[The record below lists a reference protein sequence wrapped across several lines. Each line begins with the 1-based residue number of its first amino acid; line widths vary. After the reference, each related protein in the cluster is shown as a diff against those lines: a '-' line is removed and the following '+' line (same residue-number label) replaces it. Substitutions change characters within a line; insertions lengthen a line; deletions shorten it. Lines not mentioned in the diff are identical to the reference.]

1 MKKFKGKMN
10 SNGILIFIF
19 VMVSLVFYSLQLVIF
34 QTPRDTL
41 FYFIQD
47 LAFMPFQVILVTLVL
62 NRWISARE
70 RRDRLKKM
78 NMAISA
84 FFGEAG
90 TEFLLFFN
98 RFVMRSDAL
107 GDQLAINGKWNSK
120 DFAKATQMIREL
132 DFITDSR
139 KDNLE
144 ELKALMLEK
153 RPFLLS
159 MLDNSNLLEHDTF
172 TEMLWAVFHIMD
184 ELVSREKLTGLPEPD
199 MDHLSLDIKRAYK
212 TLLIEW
218 IHYIAH
224 LKTDYPYLF
233 SMAVRKNPFDEKRS
247 VVFNE
252 KREI

>member
-1 MKKFKGKMN
+1 MIISLFIAI
-10 SNGILIFIF
+10 SLI
-19 VMVSLVFYSLQLVIF
+19 FYSLQLFIF
-34 QTPRDTL
+34 QTPRDTF
-41 FYFIQD
+41 FYLLQD
-47 LAFMPFQVILVTLVL
+47 LAFMPFQVIMVTLVL

-70 RRDRLKKM
+70 KRDRLKKM

-98 RFVMRSDAL
+98 RFVTRLDGL
-107 GDQLAINGKWNSK
+107 DDKLVINGEWNSK
-120 DFAKATQMIREL
+120 DFAKATRVIREY
-132 DFITDSR
+132 DFQTDSR
-139 KDNLE
+139 KDNLG

-153 RPFLLS
+153 RQFLLS

-184 ELVSREKLTGLPEPD
+184 ELVSRETLTGLPAPD
-199 MDHLSLDIKRAYK
+199 MDHLSMDIKRAYR
-212 TLLIEW
+212 TLLVEW

-233 SMAVRKNPFDEKRS
+233 SMAVRKNPFDANRS
-247 VVFNE
+247 IVFNE
-252 KREI
+252 KVKI